1 MALRLPQNTEFG
13 VGGIHD
19 GDDEDFIDS
28 NDDADDH
35 GSKEKDMW
43 CERERFDYKSQ
54 ELFPL
59 AINLL
64 TIPFVVGFIRR
75 FFCVGLSTETNSMI

>member
-19 GDDEDFIDS
+19 GHDDDIIDS
-28 NDDADDH
+28 NDDADDDDGDDEDSNNDGDDH

-59 AINLL
+59 AIN
-64 TIPFVVGFIRR
+64 
-75 FFCVGLSTETNSMI
+75 